1 MISNEIHNF
10 VAIFHSDEQVD
21 HEGGFWTSLDL
32 NATDIK
38 TDWQTPV
45 DVSVMLERY
54 SDFHPS
60 VLAVLR

>member
-1 MISNEIHNF
+1 

-21 HEGGFWTSLDL
+21 HEGGFLTSLDL
-32 NATDIK
+32 NATDIR

-60 VLAVLR
+60 VLAVLK